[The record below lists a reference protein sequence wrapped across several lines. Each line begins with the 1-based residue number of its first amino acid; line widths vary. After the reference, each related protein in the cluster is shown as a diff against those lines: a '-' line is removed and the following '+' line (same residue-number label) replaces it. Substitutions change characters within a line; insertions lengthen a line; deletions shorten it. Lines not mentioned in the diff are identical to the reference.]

1 MRVAFLL
8 ADPDD
13 LHIIEATQQAG
24 IPVPLVLMPANT
36 PALQASPGEA
46 TVVRDTEIA
55 SSTAMLA
62 HRIDVLMSL
71 ALPPEP
77 GSPLRN
83 PRWTLL
89 CRHRSLLPRHRGL
102 DPAWHTL
109 DQGDAVAG
117 VSVHLIDRLRTY
129 DGPLLVQRPVP
140 VDPFD
145 TLISLR
151 RKLAACE
158 GELVVSALRRFA
170 GGSTFIDQDESEA
183 TQHDRPVGR
192 EDRRLDPQQPLA
204 QLIDRIRA
212 CDPGEAPAWFEWRDQ
227 AVGVRL
233 WRLSRPEGSD
243 PDSL

>member
-13 LHIIEATQQAG
+13 LHIVEATKRAG
-24 IPVPLVLMPANT
+24 ISVPLLLVPPGGPAQELGVEGS
-36 PALQASPGEA
+36 A
-46 TVVRDTEIA
+46 VVCDNEIA

-71 ALPPEP
+71 TAPPEP
-77 GSPLRN
+77 SSPLRN

-89 CRHRSLLPRHRGL
+89 SRHRSLLPRHRGF

-109 DQGDAVAG
+109 AQGDTVAG
-117 VSVHLIDRLRTY
+117 VSVHLVDRVRTY

-145 TLISLR
+145 TLRSLQ

-170 GGSTFIDQDESEA
+170 GSSTFIDQDEAEA
-183 TQHDRPVGR
+183 SHHGAPLSV
-192 EDRRLDPQQPLA
+192 EDRRLDPRQPLA
-204 QLIDRIRA
+204 ALIDRIRA
-212 CDPGEAPAWFEWRDQ
+212 CDPREAPAWFEWRDQ

-233 WRLSRPEGSD
+233 WRLVRPEGSD